1 MLALASAA
9 SDPRKVAG
17 SSAAVGVG
25 GLSRDYV
32 TTRHAHPRAN
42 PLPVALLAWAGF
54 GLRFGAGFG
63 FGLGLGLGLGF
74 GLGLGLGL
82 MLGLG

>member
-25 GLSRDYV
+25 ERCRHYV

-42 PLPVALLAWAGF
+42 PLPVALLAWDSF

-63 FGLGLGLGLGF
+63 FGLRLGF
-74 GLGLGLGL
+74 GFGFGFGLGL

>member
-17 SSAAVGVG
+17 SSAAIGVG
-25 GLSRDYV
+25 ERCRHYV

-42 PLPVALLAWAGF
+42 PLPVALLACAGF
-54 GLRFGAGFG
+54 GLGFSG
-63 FGLGLGLGLGF
+63 SGQSSGSG
-74 GLGLGLGL
+74 
-82 MLGLG
+82 